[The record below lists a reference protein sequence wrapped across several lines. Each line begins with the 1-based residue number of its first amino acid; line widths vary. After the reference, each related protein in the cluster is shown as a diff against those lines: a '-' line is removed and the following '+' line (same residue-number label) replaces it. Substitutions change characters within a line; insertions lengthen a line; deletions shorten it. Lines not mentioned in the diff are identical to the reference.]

1 MIDKRR
7 SNVNSWFNELT
18 QINADRKEYLLNHGA
33 VVLKYNPDLFD
44 NLPPG
49 AEILAQVLNTY
60 KK

>member
-1 MIDKRR
+1 MTNKRR
-7 SNVNSWFNELT
+7 SNVNTWFTENT
-18 QINADRKEYLLNHGA
+18 DITSDRKEYLLNHGS
-33 VVLKYNPDLFD
+33 VVLTYNPDLFD